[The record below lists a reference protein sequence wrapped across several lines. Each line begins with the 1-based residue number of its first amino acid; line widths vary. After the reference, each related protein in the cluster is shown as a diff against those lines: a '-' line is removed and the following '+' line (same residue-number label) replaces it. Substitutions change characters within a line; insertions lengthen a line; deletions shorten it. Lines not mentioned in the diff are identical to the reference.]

1 MVCKTRIFCL
11 MVLALLLPAVAVA
24 QTPPST
30 KTPVAPKT
38 EQIDPKCAESGA
50 QTTVG
55 EGGEIDTQRQ
65 DGKENLS
72 DKLARSGG
80 VICPPEHVDPEIRQP
95 TPQGGNMPVIPPP
108 GSPGGDQSVQPK
120 LRGTL
125 KFAPPIACRCEYER
139 LRGASVRPWHGRRIA
154 HHVAGIIAEL

>member
-1 MVCKTRIFCL
+1 MVCETRIFCL
-11 MVLALLLPAVAVA
+11 TVLALLLPAVAVA

-55 EGGEIDTQRQ
+55 KGGEIDTQRQ

-120 LRGTL
+120 
-125 KFAPPIACRCEYER
+125 
-139 LRGASVRPWHGRRIA
+139 
-154 HHVAGIIAEL
+154 